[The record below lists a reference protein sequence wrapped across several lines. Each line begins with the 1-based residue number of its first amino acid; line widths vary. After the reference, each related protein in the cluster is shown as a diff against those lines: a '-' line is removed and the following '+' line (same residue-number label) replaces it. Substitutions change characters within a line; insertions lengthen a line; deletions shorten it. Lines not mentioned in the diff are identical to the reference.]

1 MPYELKG
8 NCVHKV
14 GSDTPMKCYD
24 NHEDALKYLRAL
36 EVNVGDAKEQTIK
49 KGLLLSEQEVNYVT
63 LSPKSNKACANCRF
77 FCALGSD
84 EGDGDLDN
92 DCLIVED
99 DIPGAQPILP
109 TGYCD
114 RWEALP
120 VPAEPVPPAPI
131 PVTIVQADDDDMSM
145 SMEAKASAPTSPD
158 DYAYVPDEKKSS
170 TWKLPIQDSEHI
182 AGAITALQPGGYRG
196 QKVEIP
202 SSAMGGVKRRI
213 SGAISK
219 LPDGDTKDNLKK
231 RLAAIKEYTEP
242 EKAVNE
248 DGLFNRIWERI
259 QTRLTPEKEQ
269 QAFTVFKTADG
280 KDHWIARYTNNF
292 KDRDNEIISEKALSD
307 YVTRVNMGVVPKPE
321 LWDWHTKGTRHGQAD
336 DVFGI
341 GHFVYAI
348 GHYDDTE
355 IGKQAAAYDR
365 KHAKEIAL
373 SHGFTAPKWSFKDG
387 IYEVANTFEITK
399 LPKGRESNPYT
410 KFEEIQKMELTAER
424 ESHLRKIYDSK
435 IVDEIKAEAE
445 KHGKALEALEVAY
458 KDFPAVTPTVAKE
471 QDSSTAAMLLELT
484 KAQGEMAQLLA
495 LVAQA
500 RKTEKEAYEAAL
512 TAEKQSH
519 QKAIEGYAAEV
530 SELRKMVNAGP
541 RPASQDAATTVNKV
555 EVDKLKAKAPNAD
568 SKAEQ
573 YQAFLGLPISP
584 ITGGQ

>member
-8 NCVHKV
+8 NCVHRV

-36 EVNVGDAKEQTIK
+36 EANVSDATKAYTGMLMQD
-49 KGLLLSEQEVNYVT
+49 EVNYIP
-63 LSPKSNKACANCRF
+63 LSTTKGKACANCRWF
-77 FCALGSD
+77 IAAGSMGD
-84 EGDGDLDN
+84 DGDGDN
-92 DCLIVED
+92 DCHLVCDHPE
-99 DIPGAQPILP
+99 PILP

-114 RWEALP
+114 RYEATP
-120 VPAEPVPPAPI
+120 VVEPVEQAPI

-145 SMEAKASAPTSPD
+145 NMEAKASAPSSPD

-170 TWKLPIQDSEHI
+170 TWKLQIQDAEHI

-202 SSAMGGVKRRI
+202 ASAMGGVKRRI
-213 SGAISK
+213 SSAIAK

-231 RLAAIKEYTEP
+231 RLAAVKEYSE

-269 QAFTVFKTADG
+269 QAFTVFKTTDG

-541 RPASQDAATTVNKV
+541 RPASQDAATTVSKV